1 MPIHPEILLKLLDQR
16 KNGKSKFETHAHR
29 AALARN
35 SNIMFSADNHYVSK
49 RLSSHAE
56 ATVLDKIVDRGGN
69 KSYNLYV
76 VRTGAGVW
84 GGNSRPCIDC
94 LRKLYTAANVNHIVY
109 TNGVDYTVTTLNK
122 LLSEDTQHTSA
133 GYRHF
138 NCSEEEEEEEEEEE
152 NKPNL

>member
-1 MPIHPEILLKLLDQR
+1 MPVYPEILLKLLDQR

-35 SNIMFSADNHYVSK
+35 SNILFSADNHYVSNG
-49 RLSSHAE
+49 LSSHAE
-56 ATVLDKIVDRGGN
+56 TTVLDKVVKRGGN

-76 VRTGAGVW
+76 VRTGAGLW

-94 LRKLYTAANVNHIVY
+94 LRTLHTAANVNHIVY
-109 TNGVDYTVTTLNK
+109 TNGIDYTVTTLNK
-122 LLSEDTQHTSA
+122 LLSEDNQHTSA
-133 GYRHF
+133 GHRHF
-138 NCSEEEEEEEEEEE
+138 NCSEEEEEEE